1 MDYHI
6 YTDGAYSQQSG
17 NGAWAYIILTDTR
30 YINSD
35 SGKSKYI
42 KAPAIAEDIAIGMA
56 CYYLLSFCSLKEN
69 DNVFIYTD
77 SLVTLEFVNE
87 SLDSRPRTNNKL
99 VLDAV
104 KNIKKV
110 NESCNLTISK
120 VKAHKS
126 KLSLNIVVDRF
137 VKLALRS

>member
-56 CYYLLSFCSLKEN
+56 CYYLLSFC
-69 DNVFIYTD
+69 
-77 SLVTLEFVNE
+77 
-87 SLDSRPRTNNKL
+87 
-99 VLDAV
+99 
-104 KNIKKV
+104 NI
-110 NESCNLTISK
+110 LP
-120 VKAHKS
+120 H
-126 KLSLNIVVDRF
+126 
-137 VKLALRS
+137 KLALILPPTALATIDAVLLIIYL